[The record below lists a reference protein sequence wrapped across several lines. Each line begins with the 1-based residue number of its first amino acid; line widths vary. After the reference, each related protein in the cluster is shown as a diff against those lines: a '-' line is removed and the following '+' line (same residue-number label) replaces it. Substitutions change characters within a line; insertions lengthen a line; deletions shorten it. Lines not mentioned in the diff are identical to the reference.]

1 MIMSTSSKGY
11 VVASMKKS
19 KETEQLNKR
28 MENTMENVLKNTSL
42 LNESIVE
49 YTENIGKTKEASNN
63 ITLSIKQMTE
73 GIEEEAVSINN
84 INIIMQDV
92 EVKVANTKRISEE
105 VQNSANDMNQK
116 ITKNADEVNV
126 MINQMIN
133 IQDSVESISEIVTS
147 LQDKMQNIDRSL
159 EGITTIADQ
168 TNLLAL
174 NAAIEAARAGEQGK
188 GFAVVA
194 DEIRKLAEQS
204 SKITDDIHN
213 VVGQIQSDTKTTF
226 ENVQKGNEAV
236 NEGMNIA
243 SNLSDS
249 FELVADVFMN
259 VNSSIYTENEMIDK
273 LKSLIDQIQMQ
284 IEGVSSI
291 SKQHTATTQEVLANT
306 ELQDDK
312 MSQLVD
318 LIEKIKGL
326 SKDLEDTTR

>member
-1 MIMSTSSKGY
+1 
-11 VVASMKKS
+11 VASMKKS
-19 KETEQLNKR
+19 EETEQLNKR

-42 LNESIVE
+42 LNESIVV

-63 ITLSIKQMTE
+63 ITLSIKQMAT
-73 GIEEEAVSINN
+73 GIEEEAISINN
-84 INIIMQDV
+84 INMIMKDV
-92 EVKVANTKRISEE
+92 GDKVVITKGISEK
-105 VQNSANDMNQK
+105 VQDSANDMNQK
-116 ITKNADEVNV
+116 ITKNAEDVNV
-126 MINQMIN
+126 MINQMVN

-147 LQDKMQNIDRSL
+147 LQDKIRNIDRSL

-226 ENVQKGNEAV
+226 ENVQKGYEAV
-236 NEGMNIA
+236 NNGMNVA
-243 SNLSDS
+243 SNLNDS
-249 FELVADVFMN
+249 FELVSKVFMN
-259 VNSSIYTENEMIDK
+259 VSSSIHLEKEMIDK
-273 LKSLIDQIQMQ
+273 LKSLVDKIQMQ
-284 IEGVSSI
+284 LEGVSDI
-291 SKQHTATTQEVLANT
+291 SQQHTATTQEVLANT
-306 ELQDDK
+306 EMQDDK
-312 MSQLVD
+312 MSQLVT

-326 SKDLEDTTR
+326 SKNLEDITR